1 MHPPFFLPTALVGQI
16 DEIQEKFQKW
26 GKFLYEAGS
35 SFIVNWKSQDIV
47 RKVEKTPKID
57 QCCAVEADA
66 APHRS
71 FIFT

>member
-47 RKVEKTPKID
+47 RKVEKTPKI
-57 QCCAVEADA
+57 
-66 APHRS
+66 PHL
-71 FIFT
+71 TPKTP